1 VLTEPEQ
8 IADHISIYYK
18 NLFSTNLVN
27 EQTNNLLTLIP
38 SETEIKEAFFSL
50 NGDGAPG
57 HDGFGGHFFQTY
69 WSIVKVDVINVVMEF
84 FTSSWLPPNFNS
96 NALVQIPKSPNAD
109 TVDQY
114 MPISLA
120 NFKLKIIT
128 KVIAEMVAKIMPI
141 LISNHQRGF
150 VQGRQIKE
158 CICLTSKNLLVGIL
172 L

>member
-1 VLTEPEQ
+1 
-8 IADHISIYYK
+8 
-18 NLFSTNLVN
+18 
-27 EQTNNLLTLIP
+27 
-38 SETEIKEAFFSL
+38 
-50 NGDGAPG
+50 
-57 HDGFGGHFFQTY
+57 
-69 WSIVKVDVINVVMEF
+69 
-84 FTSSWLPPNFNS
+84 
-96 NALVQIPKSPNAD
+96 
-109 TVDQY
+109 

-158 CICLTSKNLLVGIL
+158 CICLTSKNLLEGIL